1 MVGEKTRRI
10 LYPIGEFMYHL
21 STGTNILKHLNELKK
36 TQWWSPAKLKE
47 LQNQRLRSLIKHAYN
62 NVPYYRRTF
71 RERKLT
77 PDDIK
82 TKEDL
87 HKLPTLTKDM
97 IRKNF
102 SDLKAANFDSWKP
115 WLSKTGGSTGDP
127 LKFYITKTNISVGWA
142 CNFRGWEWAGYKLG
156 DKCVTFGGSS
166 IVPTQKPKFSK
177 RLRYVIERN
186 LPLSAVSMN
195 KKIMNQYAEK
205 IRQFKPKF
213 IRGYPSAMY
222 VFVEHL
228 KEACIDDIKPNA
240 IFTTA
245 EVLYPIQRKAIESQF
260 GCRVFDGYGAR
271 DGGANAMECSEHSG
285 FHVSVES
292 AVIEFIKD
300 NETASSGE
308 SGEMLCTDLF
318 NYAMPFIRYAVGD
331 VGTPTDELCPCGR
344 GLPLIKSIEGRT
356 ADIIKLGD
364 GTVLSG
370 PAFTLL
376 FKEFDVEQYQIVQTA
391 KNRLLI
397 KVVKGIDYAEKD
409 TNFIL
414 NVIKAHAGEDVEVNI
429 EIVDDIP
436 PMKSGKRRFFIS
448 KV

>member
-1 MVGEKTRRI
+1 MH
-10 LYPIGEFMYHL
+10 PIGELMFHL
-21 STGTNILKHLNELKK
+21 SILTNTLKHLNNLRK
-36 TQWWSPAKLKE
+36 TQWWSPTQLKE
-47 LQNQRLRSLIKHAYN
+47 LQNQRLKFLIKHAYN
-62 NVPYYRRTF
+62 DVPYYRRIF

-77 PDDIK
+77 PNDIK
-82 TKEDL
+82 TEEDL
-87 HKLPTLTKDM
+87 HKLPILTKDI

-102 SDLKAANFDSWKP
+102 SGLEAVNFDSWKP
-115 WLSKTGGSTGDP
+115 WLSKTGGSTGEP

-142 CNFRGWEWAGYKLG
+142 CNFRGWEWAGYKLR
-156 DKCVTFGGSS
+156 DKCVNLGGSS
-166 IVPTQKPKFSK
+166 IVPAQKSKLSK

-195 KKIMNQYAEK
+195 KEIMNQYAEK

-213 IRGYPSAMY
+213 IRGYPSAIY
-222 VFVEHL
+222 LFAEHL
-228 KEACIDDIKPNA
+228 KEARTEDINPKA
-240 IFTTA
+240 ILTTA

-292 AVIEFIKD
+292 AVIEFVKD
-300 NETASSGE
+300 NETVSSGE

-331 VGTPTDELCPCGR
+331 VGTPADELCQCGR

-376 FKEFDVEQYQIVQTA
+376 FKEFDIEQYQIVQTA

-409 TNFIL
+409 TTSIL
-414 NVIKAHAGEDVEVNI
+414 NVIKAHAGEDAEVNI